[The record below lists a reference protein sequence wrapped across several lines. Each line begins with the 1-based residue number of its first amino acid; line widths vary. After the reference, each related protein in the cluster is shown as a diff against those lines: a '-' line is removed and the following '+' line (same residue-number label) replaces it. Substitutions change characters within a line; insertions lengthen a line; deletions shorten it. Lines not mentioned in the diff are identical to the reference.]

1 MDYPNQVFHLIGHE
15 IIKLLPY
22 NDIPTCRTICRLFK
36 RVVDDP
42 YFCLKLLKTIGHP
55 EECHRKWI
63 DLIRKCQE
71 VGIAQETFVLVLL
84 KKFFNS
90 SAPPKIKMQKRVL
103 KHQFGMPPIFHA
115 VRYGHFD
122 VVKAIAKVDK
132 YFYKP
137 LPHWWKERKWRPFI
151 EAVLNGHVEIAEFID
166 SKIQDEKL
174 KKGRDLSMWFARSEL
189 MFMLMSPS
197 KIEIL
202 KFLVPRIENP
212 LACMTGGRT
221 ALHVAASRGNI
232 EQLEFFADFTD
243 NIHKI
248 LDYNGDSV
256 IDEALQHIENGLTPI
271 GPMEVLSS
279 MMKRD
284 PNGATPLHYGAQKGF
299 LRVCELYKKY
309 IDIQDRNG
317 ETPIHYAVQRSKSNR
332 FAASPLEILQFLIP
346 LSRNP
351 NVVNSMKQ
359 TPLHVAIANLNTSK
373 IANHQQI
380 ESFSI
385 LAKSCPDLKIQ
396 DYQGWT
402 PLHYAVSHYN
412 QDMFEEIV
420 NMIDPGSNV
429 NVFDNDGLKP
439 LDIALE
445 DCNEHAVRV
454 LAPLTEDLII
464 AEETRNH
471 PAYVANEKFKACLQI
486 IDQIRIERTQMI

>member
-1 MDYPNQVFHLIGHE
+1 MDFPTHQGFHLVGHE
-15 IIKLLPY
+15 IFKLLAY
-22 NDIPTCRTICRLFK
+22 NDIFKCRKVSRQFK
-36 RVVDDP
+36 SVVDDP
-42 YFCLKLLKTIGHP
+42 FFCLKLLKTIGHP
-55 EECHRKWI
+55 DECHRKWI
-63 DLIRKCQE
+63 NLIQKCKE
-71 VGIAQETFVLVLL
+71 VGIAQEIFVLVLL
-84 KKFFNS
+84 KKFYNS
-90 SAPPKIKMQKRVL
+90 STPPKIKNYEKVI
-103 KHQFGMPPIFHA
+103 KYQFGMPPIYHA
-115 VRYGHFD
+115 ISYGHFD

-132 YFYKP
+132 DFHKP
-137 LPHWWKERKWRPFI
+137 LPHWWKRRKWRPFI
-151 EAVLNGHVEIAEFID
+151 GAVRNGHLEIAEFID
-166 SKIQDEKL
+166 SKIQML
-174 KKGRDLSMWFARSEL
+174 KRGRDLQMWFARSEL
-189 MFMLMSPS
+189 MFMLLSQS

-317 ETPIHYAVQRSKSNR
+317 ETPIHYTVQRNKSNR
-332 FAASPLEILQFLIP
+332 FASSPQEILQFLIP

-373 IANHQQI
+373 ISNHQQI
-380 ESFSI
+380 ESISI
-385 LAKSCPDLKIQ
+385 LAKSSPNLKIQ

-412 QDMFEEIV
+412 QDMFEEVV
-420 NMIDPGSNV
+420 NLIDPISSV
-429 NVFDNDGLKP
+429 NIHDDEGRKP

-445 DCNEHAVRV
+445 NCNEHAVRI
-454 LAPLTEDLII
+454 LTPLTEQNI
-464 AEETRNH
+464 
-471 PAYVANEKFKACLQI
+471 
-486 IDQIRIERTQMI
+486 

>member
-1 MDYPNQVFHLIGHE
+1 MDFPTHQGFHLVGHE
-15 IIKLLPY
+15 IFKLLAY
-22 NDIPTCRTICRLFK
+22 NDIFKCRKVSRQFK
-36 RVVDDP
+36 SVVDDP
-42 YFCLKLLKTIGHP
+42 FFCLKLLKTIGHP
-55 EECHRKWI
+55 DECHRKWI
-63 DLIRKCQE
+63 NLIQKCKE

-84 KKFFNS
+84 KKFYNS
-90 SAPPKIKMQKRVL
+90 STPPKIKNYEKVI
-103 KHQFGMPPIFHA
+103 KYQFGMPPIYHA
-115 VRYGHFD
+115 ISYGHFD
-122 VVKAIAKVDK
+122 VVKAISKVDK
-132 YFYKP
+132 TFHKP
-137 LPHWWKERKWRPFI
+137 LPHWWKRRKWRPFI
-151 EAVLNGHVEIAEFID
+151 GAVSNGHLEIAEFID
-166 SKIQDEKL
+166 YKIQRQKP
-174 KKGRDLSMWFARSEL
+174 KKKRNLSMWFARSEL
-189 MFMLMSPS
+189 MFMLLSPS

-212 LACMTGGRT
+212 LACMSGGRT

-232 EQLEFFADFTD
+232 EQLEFFADFT
-243 NIHKI
+243 NNVHKI
-248 LDYNGDSV
+248 LDCRGDSV
-256 IDEALQHIENGLTPI
+256 IDEALQDIKDGDDSR
-271 GPMEVLSS
+271 PMKVLRA

-309 IDIQDRNG
+309 IDVQDRHG